1 MNNKSQLFKELPS
14 KDLSLKIIK
23 AFGLKDFTDER
34 SFTRDDI
41 IRLGTINII
50 NNYKDELIKCYLP
63 CKQRTYLNDLNSKN
77 IITVLRHICKVNGF
91 NIVSTEKHVKK
102 AKLIVYKIMK
112 ITDIEYKPLQKEE
125 IHSINDGVIEFD

>member
-1 MNNKSQLFKELPS
+1 MNKSQLFKEIPS

-23 AFGLKDFTDER
+23 AFGLKDFNDER
-34 SFTRDDI
+34 SFTREDI
-41 IRLGTINII
+41 LRLETINII
-50 NNYKDELIKCYLP
+50 NSYKDELIRCYLP

-77 IITVLRHICKVNGF
+77 IITVLRHVCKVNGY

-112 ITDIEYKPLQKEE
+112 ITDIEYKPLEKENN
-125 IHSINDGVIEFD
+125 ININDGIIDFD